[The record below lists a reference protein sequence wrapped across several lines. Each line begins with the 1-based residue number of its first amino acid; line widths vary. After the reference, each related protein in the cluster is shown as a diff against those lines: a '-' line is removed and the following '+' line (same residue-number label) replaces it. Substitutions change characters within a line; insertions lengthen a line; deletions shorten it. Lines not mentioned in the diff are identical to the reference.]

1 MVAAAEVGGSVSWL
15 CEVWG
20 LFFDAETLRRGGKRR
35 VFSLLA
41 LAFLTVPVHAATFYV
56 TLTGL
61 GGEPDYVQRFKMLAD
76 DIDSSLKK
84 AGGDSTV
91 VTMVAPTRE
100 QVRSRFAEIDRQA
113 KPADAVVVMLIGHG
127 TYDGVEYK

>member
-1 MVAAAEVGGSVSWL
+1 MAAAAEVGGGVRFL
-15 CEVWG
+15 
-20 LFFDAETLRRGGKRR
+20 FDAEAQRRRGKTI
-35 VFSLLA
+35 SLGVLA
-41 LAFLTVPVHAATFYV
+41 LALLSLPVHAATFYV

-113 KPADAVVVMLIGHG
+113 KPADALVLMLIGHG
-127 TYDGVEYK
+127 TYDGV